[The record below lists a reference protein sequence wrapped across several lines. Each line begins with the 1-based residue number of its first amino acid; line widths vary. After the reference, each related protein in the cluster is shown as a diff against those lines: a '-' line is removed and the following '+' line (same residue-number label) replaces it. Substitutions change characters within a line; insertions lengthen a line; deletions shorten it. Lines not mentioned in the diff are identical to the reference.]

1 MPYRSY
7 SNSLRNLPFYFF
19 TLLLFYFY
27 IIFSNF
33 APSKTICPCAYCKQK
48 HVAEATI
55 KGKEKVKYWIDQ
67 LLFEHSALQTVVVLS
82 MIIAVGLALG
92 KIRVRGVSLGVAFVF
107 FTGIVAGHLG
117 LQADAGM
124 LDFSETLGLSL
135 FVYTLG
141 LYVGPNFF
149 ALMRNEGISLNL
161 WSVAVILVGTA
172 LAIGLCTVLPIGMPE
187 MVGILCGATTNTPAL
202 GAAQQALA
210 DAGLPGSSA
219 ALGCAVTYPLG
230 VVGVI
235 FAMMIIRKCFVRPDD
250 LVPRSS
256 ADDDHTYIAQYVAIN
271 PALAGKT
278 VEQIVQ
284 MTHRK
289 FIISRIWRRS
299 EVIVPLANTQIHIND
314 NLLVVT
320 TRDDAP
326 AMEILFG
333 EKVEKDWNREQI
345 DWNAIDSH
353 VESRV
358 IVVTRPVLNGKVLGT
373 LHLRE
378 AYGVNVSRVMR
389 GDVKLLATD
398 DLRLQYGDRVT
409 VVGRPEAID
418 HVESFLG
425 NAVQVL
431 NEPNL
436 GAIFLGMIL
445 GLALGAIPVN
455 LPGMS
460 APVRLG
466 IAGGPIIVGIL
477 VGALGPRVHFIS
489 YTTRSASLM
498 LRKLGLSLYLACL
511 GLAAGA
517 HFFDTVMRP
526 EGLMWVAIGAV
537 LTVVPVLIV
546 GVVALKIKKFD
557 FGSICG
563 ILCGSMANPMA
574 LGYAN
579 DTLEGDSASVSYA
592 SVYPL
597 GMFLRVVI
605 AQIIIMFFV

>member
-1 MPYRSY
+1 M
-7 SNSLRNLPFYFF
+7 N
-19 TLLLFYFY
+19 
-27 IIFSNF
+27 
-33 APSKTICPCAYCKQK
+33 
-48 HVAEATI
+48 
-55 KGKEKVKYWIDQ
+55 WIDG
-67 LLFEHSALQTVVVLS
+67 LFCVHSALQTVVVLS
-82 MIIAVGLALG
+82 LIIAVGLALG
-92 KIRVRGVSLGVAFVF
+92 KIHVRGISLGIAFVF
-107 FTGIVAGHLG
+107 FVGIVAGHLH
-117 LQADAGM
+117 LSADARM
-124 LDFSETLGLSL
+124 LDFAETFGLSL

-149 ALMRNEGISLNL
+149 GLMRHDGIRMNL
-161 WSVAVILVGTA
+161 WSAAVIAVGTVMA
-172 LAIGLCTVLPIGMPE
+172 MVMTEVLPVSVAD

-202 GAAQQALA
+202 GAAQQALNN
-210 DAGLPGSSA
+210 AGVPSSGA

-235 FAMMIIRKCFVRPDD
+235 LAMMFLRRFCVRPAD
-250 LVPRSS
+250 LEPRLSS
-256 ADDDHTYIAQYVAIN
+256 EADNTYIAQFVVIN

-278 VEQIVQ
+278 IAEVAQ
-284 MTHRK
+284 MTHMH
-289 FIISRIWRRS
+289 FIISRIWRGR
-299 EVIVPLANTQIHIND
+299 EVIVPLAQTVMHIND
-314 NLLVVT
+314 NALVVT
-320 TRDDAP
+320 TRDEAA

-333 EKVEKDWNREQI
+333 ERVKKDWNREQI

-358 IVVTRPVLNGKVLGT
+358 IVVTRPVLNGKVLGA
-373 LHLRE
+373 LHLRD

-398 DLRLQYGDRVT
+398 DLLLQYGDRVT
-409 VVGRPEAID
+409 VVGEPKAID

-436 GAIFLGMIL
+436 GAIFLGLIL
-445 GLALGAIPVN
+445 GLALGTIPLS

-477 VGALGPRVHFIS
+477 VGSLGPRAHFIS

-511 GLAAGA
+511 GLGAGGD
-517 HFFDTVMRP
+517 FLDTVMRP
-526 EGLMWVAIGAV
+526 EGLLWVGAGFL
-537 LTVVPVLIV
+537 LTVLPVLIV
-546 GVVALKIKKFD
+546 GMVALRTRTLD
-557 FGSICG
+557 FGSVCG

-579 DTLEGDSASVSYA
+579 DTLKGDTQSVSYA

-597 GMFLRVVI
+597 GMFMRVVI
-605 AQIIIMFFV
+605 AQILVMFFV